1 MGMHPGGVVGHHE
14 SRVAAD
20 VGNQQEKLALG
31 GGRVA
36 IHSRRRGVNGS
47 HVDRDQALQDM
58 SPSRVSRNTGS

>member
-14 SRVAAD
+14 SRVTVD
-20 VGNQQEKLALG
+20 VGNQKEKLALG

-36 IHSRRRGVNGS
+36 IHGRRRGVNGS